1 MPTAALTLQDQAQA
15 LQVDLREN
23 LELFFAQL
31 PELSSITAQ
40 SQALV
45 AQSAAIIVFRREPS
59 GKIAINDHEAYKQA
73 DEQVKALKAVE
84 SQFGEIIDPYV
95 KKAYELHRSLTSIR
109 KTYLAESQA
118 VIARLNQE
126 MTQSHNEDERLRRE
140 AQQRESEAA
149 QERERA
155 RLLAEA
161 AQVEKSGDQDLANE
175 ILQEA
180 LNVEAPVI
188 QLPKNTPEVAGES
201 YRSVPKFEILD
212 ITKLKPEYLIANE
225 KAIGALVRSMG
236 EQAAHLVG
244 APGAVRVWIE
254 KTRVSRG

>member
-1 MPTAALTLQDQAQA
+1 MTTTAITLQEQAQA
-15 LQVDLREN
+15 LQIDVKEN

-40 SQALV
+40 SRALV
-45 AQSAAIIVFRREPS
+45 LQSTAIVVFRREPS
-59 GKIAINDHEAYKQA
+59 GRISTNDHVAYKQA

-95 KKAYELHRSLTSIR
+95 KKAYELHRTLTAIR
-109 KTYLAESQA
+109 KTYLADSQA

-140 AQQRESEAA
+140 AQQREAEAA
-149 QERERA
+149 QERERS

-161 AQVEKSGDQDLANE
+161 AQVEAQGNKALAEE
-175 ILQEA
+175 IFQEA
-180 LNVEAPVI
+180 VNVEAPVI

-201 YRSVPKFEILD
+201 YRSVWKWELKD
-212 ITKLKPEYLIANE
+212 ITKLKPEFLIVNE
-225 KAIGALVRSMG
+225 KAIGALVRSMHK
-236 EQAAHLVG
+236 QAEMLVG
-244 APGAVRVWIE
+244 TGAIQVDE
-254 KTRVSRG
+254 DKTRVSRG